1 MKKKSSSQ
9 SAFFKVRP
17 LIRLFIIL
25 AGIFL
30 ALLGLGGFSKMLAQ
44 PKISTRDSAGL
55 FSMPTF
61 SAQGKYDV
69 SRFRLTT
76 TDGG

>member
-1 MKKKSSSQ
+1 MRNGLCLRVTGTKATKYRMKKKSSSQ
-9 SAFFKVRP
+9 SAFLNVRV

-30 ALLGLGGFSKMLAQ
+30 VLLGLGGFANVFAQ

-55 FSMPTF
+55 FSVPT
-61 SAQGKYDV
+61 
-69 SRFRLTT
+69 
-76 TDGG
+76 